1 LKREANYIIE
11 KQGCIA
17 VILIN
22 NPPQNF
28 ILTPEFIPVHRIRK
42 IADEKDI
49 KGMVIS
55 GSGRHFSAGAGLDEL
70 FILASNENKLNQEM
84 GKGMELLTAISNLN
98 IPVIAA
104 VSGACFGGGLEIA
117 LSCHMRFS
125 TPTAVFAF
133 PEVLNNLMPGLGGIF
148 RINKK
153 IGTSLSVQTLLSG
166 DIISAEKALSIGV
179 VDNIP
184 GKNVLEFSVNYLQQ
198 LLDSKPKEVIVSI
211 MEALANAATLP
222 MEDALRAETRLFCQ
236 LAAKEI
242 ERRKK

>member
-1 LKREANYIIE
+1 
-11 KQGCIA
+11 
-17 VILIN
+17 
-22 NPPQNF
+22 
-28 ILTPEFIPVHRIRK
+28 
-42 IADEKDI
+42 
-49 KGMVIS
+49 
-55 GSGRHFSAGAGLDEL
+55 
-70 FILASNENKLNQEM
+70 
-84 GKGMELLTAISNLN
+84 
-98 IPVIAA
+98 
-104 VSGACFGGGLEIA
+104 
-117 LSCHMRFS
+117 
-125 TPTAVFAF
+125 
-133 PEVLNNLMPGLGGIF
+133 
-148 RINKK
+148 
-153 IGTSLSVQTLLSG
+153 VQTLLSG